1 MKKTSIAVAVAATLC
16 LPLAVSA
23 QWVEP
28 NKDAIPEDYWFQAE
42 DPDAT
47 NTPWIKT
54 EKLGAEGDRLVFS
67 GQAVHDTTAAK
78 GNALLAAKSDET
90 VVNKGTLWVI
100 GSGNGDGMATYYN
113 TNGTIINDEEGT
125 IYVTGSSTDK
135 NKAMAVNP
143 GGTAIN
149 YGKIVVKDSAS
160 GLLDG
165 SGTGAKT
172 LTNDGTIEVVG
183 NGVGI
188 NYRMEGGDAVKVS
201 NTGDIFVTGSGT
213 GVQLIA
219 GKVGEDY
226 QNKNFTNTGNIE
238 ASGENATAVDISS
251 IGSVFNNDGFVS
263 ASENAKAAIA
273 VDDSTTNVTLNFGE
287 KSQVDGV
294 IDANNSTTLNF
305 SKNTDTIS
313 LKDQAGTV
321 NTKEG
326 SNITVELGSETSGLT
341 IGTADVEDGSSLTFS
356 LDRMGTSDQ
365 KVLTVDTVSGTGGL
379 SVEYTGDVS
388 DKLAGGA
395 DAADLFNGIE
405 LGTDGANNPE
415 QVLVNEGAF
424 GDAARYYSNGK
435 VEVLSVNSLLSSA
448 TDLALMNGLVW
459 RTQLT
464 NLSDRMGT
472 LRTMP
477 QAMGAWVRYN
487 NGRLD
492 GRGIEHDYNVIELGF
507 DAPVSSN
514 FLVGV
519 SFDYTIGDTD
529 LNAGSADNNTYTV
542 GLYGSYFGDNGGFI
556 DMMAKIGRIDN
567 EYDLSN
573 KDIVEHGDYMM
584 TGAIVGIEAGHR
596 FDLAHNTF
604 IEPQV
609 QLAYSWL
616 RATDYTT
623 NVRSVDFETIE
634 SLVARVGVMG
644 GIKFNENRGSAY
656 LKAGYNHDFL
666 GDVDAKFSGTVNGEA
681 ITRMLSDELDDNW
694 GDVSVGLSYSVTD
707 SFNTFV
713 DVGTGFG
720 GDIDQKWR
728 VNLGARYTF

>member
-305 SKNTDTIS
+305 TKNTDTIS

-341 IGTADVEDGSSLTFS
+341 IGSADVEDGSSLTFS